1 MVPDNAV
8 VPSLPADAAALVA
21 AVLAHDRRVL
31 LVGAPGTGKSTLVN
45 ALAAELAE
53 SGRTIRCLGADPGS
67 PLFGVP
73 GAVCLGRYDR
83 GSWAMEGLEALC
95 TLDAGRFRLPL
106 VEALRRLAQGIDDGV
121 LLVDGPGR
129 GWCAGWPVRNCC
141 RPSLRRRMLTW
152 CW

>member
-1 MVPDNAV
+1 MVPNNAG

-45 ALAAELAE
+45 ALAAVLAD

-73 GAVCLGRYDR
+73 GAVCLGRYAR

-106 VEALRRLAQGIDDGV
+106 VWEGHAACKSTRQWGETRSDDLEGV
-121 LLVDGPGR
+121 NLLD
-129 GWCAGWPVRNCC
+129 A
-141 RPSLRRRMLTW
+141 
-152 CW
+152 